1 MEDVGRTLRSANRPT
16 GERTRSDGQEVPR
29 QGGTRTASEAAL
41 PDQRPTQRPRPANV
55 VADTVNLMM
64 GEWYTQENRALE
76 EQLEEATRF
85 LNQERRR
92 SQLLRTQLES
102 SKRYSRMVAMWVPQV
117 EEMFN
122 GDLEAMEQI
131 FSDQNEELE
140 GNIRDEDPG
149 ETTEEEDY
157 EEGEEEQEE

>member
-1 MEDVGRTLRSANRPT
+1 MEDGGRTLRSAQRPAD
-16 GERTRSDGQEVPR
+16 RIARSDGQEVPR

-41 PDQRPTQRPRPANV
+41 PDQRPTQRPRPASV

-76 EQLEEATRF
+76 DQLEEATRF

-102 SKRYSRMVAMWVPQV
+102 SLRFIRMVQTWVPQV

-122 GDLEAMEQI
+122 GDLAGMEQI
-131 FSDQNEELE
+131 FQDQNEELE
-140 GNIRDEDPG
+140 GNIREEDPG

-157 EEGEEEQEE
+157 GEEEEE

>member
-1 MEDVGRTLRSANRPT
+1 MEDVGRTLRSAHRPT
-16 GERTRSDGQEVPR
+16 GQLVRSDGQEVPR

-41 PDQRPTQRPRPANV
+41 PDQRPTQRPRPANI

-76 EQLEEATRF
+76 DQLEEATRF

-102 SKRYSRMVAMWVPQV
+102 SMRFIRMVQTWVPQV

-122 GDLEAMEQI
+122 GDLEGMQQI
-131 FSDQNEELE
+131 FSDQTEELE

-157 EEGEEEQEE
+157 EEEEEEQEE